1 MKTRGTIILLCLSL
15 CGCASAP
22 GSGQHWYNP
31 TTWFSGSAGRA
42 SAAVE
47 AKIEKASDKATAE
60 AQKAAHATQNALALA
75 PQSRPVD
82 VARASNDNTV
92 ALLDQVSGPLSAA
105 DAAQLKE
112 RVRLL
117 VSDVATERA
126 KGEALQADSQ
136 QKIESVSRD
145 LAELAE
151 AKKKADADLAKSFE
165 RENALA
171 NELRNEKWWSWF
183 WRLTIGSAV
192 ILALAAYVYLRL
204 TVGGLPTALSS
215 TLASLRNT
223 DPAIAD
229 KLTAALD
236 VHTSRAEQAMIR
248 LLVAKKST

>member
-1 MKTRGTIILLCLSL
+1 MRNVAAALLCLVL
-15 CGCASAP
+15 AGCVSTATP
-22 GSGQHWYNP
+22 GVKWYNP
-31 TTWFSGSAGRA
+31 TTWFSGSAGRE
-42 SAAVE
+42 SAKVE
-47 AKIEKASDKATAE
+47 AKIEKASDKAIDE
-60 AQKAAHATQNALALA
+60 AQKSAHATQDALAAA

-126 KGEALQADSQ
+126 RGEALQADSQ
-136 QKIESVSRD
+136 RKIESVSRD
-145 LAELAE
+145 LAELAD

-183 WRLTIGSAV
+183 WRISIGAIV
-192 ILALAAYVYLRL
+192 LIVGAAYLYLRW
-204 TVGGLPTALSS
+204 TVGGMPSALSGA
-215 TLASLRNT
+215 LAHLRAT

-229 KLTAALD
+229 KLTSALD
-236 VHTSRAEQAMIR
+236 VHLSPAEQSMIR
-248 LLVAKKST
+248 LLVARKSA